1 MAKSN
6 ADYAEFNAD
15 DVEIIEKK
23 TPFKGYFQID
33 EYTMRHKKHEGGWS
47 APINREIFERGHA
60 SAMLLYDPNLDVV
73 VMIEQFRPGAF
84 AAGFNPWLLE
94 VPAGIIEE
102 GQTPESVA
110 RRETTEETGCTP
122 KRMEFI
128 ADYLVSP
135 GGSTETLHLYCVE
148 VDSTEAL
155 EFAGLEEEGEHIR
168 VLKVP
173 ALETFSMLETGHMH
187 NSTGIIA
194 IMWLKMHRSDL
205 RNKWC
210 S

>member
-6 ADYAEFNAD
+6 FDHAEFSVN
-15 DVEIIEKK
+15 DVDVLEKK
-23 TPFKGYFQID
+23 VAFKEYFQVD
-33 EYTMRHKKHEGGWS
+33 KYTIRHKKHDGGWS
-47 APINREIFERGHA
+47 APVEREIFERGHA
-60 SAMLLYDPNLDVV
+60 SGMLLYDPKLDLVV
-73 VMIEQFRPGAF
+73 LIEQFRPGAF
-84 AAGFNPWLLE
+84 AGGYNPWLLE
-94 VPAGIIEE
+94 IPAGIIEE

-110 RRETTEETGCTP
+110 VRETKEETGCTA

-135 GGSTETLHLYCVE
+135 GGSSESLHLYCVE
-148 VDSTEAL
+148 VDAEEAL

-173 ALETFSMLETGHMH
+173 ALDTFKLLENGQMH

-194 IMWLKMHRSDL
+194 IMWLKMNRDNL

-210 S
+210 D

>member
-15 DVEIIEKK
+15 DVEVISKK
-23 TPFKGYFQID
+23 TPFKGYFQVD

-47 APINREIFERGHA
+47 APISREIFERGHA
-60 SAMLLYDPNLDVV
+60 SGMLLYDPVLDIV
-73 VMIEQFRPGAF
+73 VMIEQFRPGSY
-84 AAGFNPWLLE
+84 AAGYNPWLLE
-94 VPAGIIEE
+94 IPAGIIEK
-102 GQTPESVA
+102 GQTPKGVA
-110 RRETTEETGCTP
+110 IRETLEETGCTA

-135 GGSTETLHLYCVE
+135 GGSSETLHLYCVE
-148 VDSTEAL
+148 VDSNEAV

-168 VLKVP
+168 VLKIP
-173 ALETFSMLETGHMH
+173 SDDSFKLLETGEMH

-194 IMWLKMHRSDL
+194 LMWLQKNKNKL
-205 RNKWC
+205 REKWC

>member
-6 ADYAEFNAD
+6 SDYAEFTTK
-15 DVEIIEKK
+15 DVEVIEKK
-23 TPFKGYFQID
+23 VAFKGYFQVD

-60 SAMLLYDPNLDVV
+60 SGMLLYDPKLDIV

-94 VPAGIIEE
+94 IPAGIIDK

-110 RRETTEETGCTP
+110 INETTEETGCTA
-122 KRMEFI
+122 KRIEFI

-135 GGSTETLHLYCVE
+135 GGSSESLHLYCVE

-155 EFAGLEEEGEHIR
+155 EYAGLAEEGEHIR

-173 ALETFSMLETGHMH
+173 ALDTFKMLDTGEMH

-194 IMWLKMHRSDL
+194 IMWLKLHRDNL
-205 RNKWC
+205 RKKWC
-210 S
+210 D